1 MVCHPRSFQNLGKMG
16 GGGVQIRSAN
26 RIMLS
31 WIILTIIHDNMILS
45 RFFEQT
51 KERWDKKA

>member
-16 GGGVQIRSAN
+16 GRSTDQICKQN
-26 RIMLS
+26 HVK